1 MNTPFYGYTPSR
13 HERLVWKTE
22 TLMLLSVPLPIVVNF
37 GSTGMIY
44 VGQVTGT
51 DMPDGHGYM
60 YQPNGDL

>member
-1 MNTPFYGYTPSR
+1 MVIHLADTRDWFG
-13 HERLVWKTE
+13 RLK